1 MTCRNRL
8 EFGAKTYMSG
18 NESRSEATGAASE
31 GSADTGAIKHGEG
44 FYTIEDQVGFML
56 RRANQRHT
64 EIFQTLFGKDGL
76 TALQFS
82 ALVKIRDEGRVSQ
95 NQLGRL
101 THMDP
106 ATIMGVISRL
116 TKRGLIRKG
125 SDSNDKRK
133 TVLMLTADALKLI
146 ESLESTAHQ
155 VTARTLQPLSP
166 GEQKTFLRLLA
177 SLT

>member
-1 MTCRNRL
+1 
-8 EFGAKTYMSG
+8 MSG
-18 NESRSEATGAASE
+18 NESRSEATGAN
-31 GSADTGAIKHGEG
+31 THGEG
-44 FYTIEDQVGFML
+44 FYTLEDQVGFML

-64 EIFQTLFGKDGL
+64 EIFQNLFRKTGL

-106 ATIMGVISRL
+106 ATIMGVINRL

-125 SDSNDKRK
+125 SDNNDKRK
-133 TVLMLTADALKLI
+133 TVLMLTADAMALI
-146 ESLESTAHQ
+146 ESLEDTAHQ
-155 VTARTLQPLSP
+155 VTAETLAPLSP
-166 GEQKTFLRLLA
+166 SEQKTLLQLLA
-177 SLT
+177 CLT

>member
-1 MTCRNRL
+1 MTYRNRL

-18 NESRSEATGAASE
+18 NESRSEATGANN
-31 GSADTGAIKHGEG
+31 HGEG
-44 FYTIEDQVGFML
+44 FYALEDQVGFML

-64 EIFQTLFGKDGL
+64 EIFQDLFGKSGL

-95 NQLGRL
+95 NQLGRMA
-101 THMDP
+101 HMDP
-106 ATIMGVISRL
+106 ATIMGVIRRL
-116 TKRGLIRKG
+116 TKRGLIRRG

-133 TVLMLTADALKLI
+133 AVLMLTADALKLI

-155 VTARTLQPLSP
+155 VTTRTLEPLSP
-166 GEQKTFLRLLA
+166 GEQKTLLRLL
-177 SLT
+177 SCLT

>member
-1 MTCRNRL
+1 
-8 EFGAKTYMSG
+8 
-18 NESRSEATGAASE
+18 
-31 GSADTGAIKHGEG
+31 
-44 FYTIEDQVGFML
+44 ML

-64 EIFQTLFGKDGL
+64 EIFQELFGRSGL

-106 ATIMGVISRL
+106 ATIMGVIRRL
-116 TKRGLIRKG
+116 TKRGLIRRG
-125 SDSNDKRK
+125 SDSTDKRK

-155 VTARTLQPLSP
+155 VTAKTLNPLSS
-166 GEQKTFLRLLA
+166 GEQKTLLRLLA
-177 SLT
+177 RLT

>member
-1 MTCRNRL
+1 
-8 EFGAKTYMSG
+8 MSG
-18 NESRSEATGAASE
+18 NESSSGAASD
-31 GSADTGAIKHGEG
+31 GSPDTGASSHGEA
-44 FYTIEDQVGFML
+44 FYTLEDQVGFML

-64 EIFQTLFGKDGL
+64 EIFQNLFGKSGL

-82 ALVKIRDEGRVSQ
+82 ALAKIRDEGRVSQ

-125 SDSNDKRK
+125 SDNNDKRK
-133 TVLMLTADALKLI
+133 TVIMLTADAMTLI
-146 ESLESTAHQ
+146 ESLESTALE
-155 VTARTLQPLSP
+155 VTAETLKPLAP
-166 GEQKTFLRLLA
+166 NDRKTLLRLLA
-177 SLT
+177 CLT

>member
-1 MTCRNRL
+1 
-8 EFGAKTYMSG
+8 MSG
-18 NESRSEATGAASE
+18 NESRSKAAGAASDGIAE
-31 GSADTGAIKHGEG
+31 AGAKKHGEG
-44 FYTIEDQVGFML
+44 FYTLEHQVGFML

-64 EIFQTLFGKDGL
+64 EIFQELFGKSGL

-106 ATIMGVISRL
+106 ATIMGVIGRL
-116 TKRGLIRKG
+116 TKRGLIRRG
-125 SDSNDKRK
+125 SDSTDKRK

-155 VTARTLQPLSP
+155 VTAKTLNPLSS
-166 GEQKTFLRLLA
+166 GEQKTLLRLLA
-177 SLT
+177 RLT

>member
-1 MTCRNRL
+1 MPCRNRL

-18 NESRSEATGAASE
+18 NESRAGATGANN
-31 GSADTGAIKHGEG
+31 HGEG
-44 FYTIEDQVGFML
+44 FYTLEDQAGFLL

-64 EIFQTLFGKDGL
+64 EIFQNLFGKSGL

-106 ATIMGVISRL
+106 ATIMGVINRL
-116 TKRGLIRKG
+116 TKRGLIRRG
-125 SDSNDKRK
+125 SDSTDKRK
-133 TVLMLTADALKLI
+133 TVLMLTADALQLI

-155 VTARTLQPLSP
+155 VTARTLEPLSP
-166 GEQKTFLRLLA
+166 GEQKTLLRLL
-177 SLT
+177 SRLT

>member
-1 MTCRNRL
+1 
-8 EFGAKTYMSG
+8 MSG
-18 NESRSEATGAASE
+18 NESKSEATGASSDRSSDAKVN
-31 GSADTGAIKHGEG
+31 TLGEG
-44 FYTIEDQVGFML
+44 FYTLEDQVGFLL
-56 RRANQRHT
+56 RRANQRHSA
-64 EIFQTLFGKDGL
+64 IFQNCFGGSGL

-125 SDSNDKRK
+125 SDNNDKRK
-133 TVLMLTADALKLI
+133 TVIMLTADAMTLI
-146 ESLESTAHQ
+146 ESLEGTAHQ
-155 VTARTLQPLSP
+155 VTAETLEPLSP
-166 GEQKTFLRLLA
+166 NEQKTLMRLLA
-177 SLT
+177 CLT